1 MQPILVFA
9 FCVALLVPAAAQ
21 DHVGSAH
28 KGHREGDTASTKALD
43 ADHSQDEAEIRHVQ
57 KRQAEAWNRHDAK
70 AYAELFTED
79 GDVVNVVGWWW
90 KGRPE
95 IQKKLA
101 AAYAFVF
108 ADSRIRITEV
118 HVRFLD
124 PKIAVAHV
132 RWTMIGARTPKG
144 IPEPTNGIQVQVLQ
158 QKAGK
163 WLIASF
169 QNTNAVPE
177 KPFPGAPIDEVA
189 HASIST
195 TLNINARSR
204 SSRCRR

>member
-1 MQPILVFA
+1 MYPILVFA
-9 FCVALLVPAAAQ
+9 FCVALFVPAAGQ
-21 DHVGSAH
+21 DDLGSAH
-28 KGHREGDTASTKALD
+28 MGHRGADTPSTEALG
-43 ADHSQDEAEIRHVQ
+43 ADHRLDEAEIRDVQ

-95 IQKKLA
+95 IEKKLT

-108 ADSRIRITEV
+108 SDSTLTITEV

-124 PKIAVAHV
+124 TKIAVAHV
-132 RWTMIGARTPKG
+132 RWTMVGARTPKG
-144 IPEPTNGIQVQVLQ
+144 IPEPTNGVQVQVLQ
-158 QKAGK
+158 QKADK

-169 QNTNAVPE
+169 QNTNAAPE
-177 KPFPGAPIDEVA
+177 KPFPTGPPIDQLAQDV
-189 HASIST
+189 T
-195 TLNINARSR
+195 RP
-204 SSRCRR
+204 